1 MAGRLN
7 ALLGGQAYP
16 NKVRGVWGKVVA
28 EERYIALTIVT
39 VTARCA
45 HLDNDPLRRA
55 SNQLV
60 IGSHKDAMAQR
71 DQSGVRTQLDLVS
84 VRLPHGRSYQSG
96 GRFRLACA
104 LTRLADKICLS
115 NKSTHQPVRELESA
129 GELGSSSAPK
139 KLQPPSHGLAGG
151 AKACAE

>member
-7 ALLGGQAYP
+7 ALLGEQAYP
-16 NKVRGVWGKVVA
+16 NKVRGVWGKMVA
-28 EERYIALTIVT
+28 GERYIALTI

-84 VRLPHGRSYQSG
+84 VHLPHGRSYQSG

-104 LTRLADKICLS
+104 YTPC
-115 NKSTHQPVRELESA
+115 
-129 GELGSSSAPK
+129 
-139 KLQPPSHGLAGG
+139 
-151 AKACAE
+151 